1 MRKIKR
7 DFLLLSNYLQ
17 HFMNIKYFL
26 LSDLVTKQQQQQP
39 GFTHLLFLKFIH
51 MVGAVVTDLY
61 ITSLTRIILF
71 SFH

>member
-1 MRKIKR
+1 
-7 DFLLLSNYLQ
+7 
-17 HFMNIKYFL
+17 MNIKYFL

>member
-26 LSDLVTKQQQQQP
+26 LGDLVTKQQQQQP
-39 GFTHLLFLKFIH
+39 GLTHLLFLKSIH
-51 MVGAVVTDLY
+51 MVGAVLTDLY
-61 ITSLTRIILF
+61 ITSLTRITLF

>member
-1 MRKIKR
+1 
-7 DFLLLSNYLQ
+7 
-17 HFMNIKYFL
+17 MNIKYFL

-39 GFTHLLFLKFIH
+39 GLTHLLFLKFIH
-51 MVGAVVTDLY
+51 MVGADLY